1 MWDRGVSLIFINT
14 LNDLATVWSTLSAW
28 PDTAGWD
35 WRLSRRTPARWVVG
49 ALSGWIGHRWADS
62 KCSCD
67 FVNNRMR
74 RLRAPSA
81 THSWVHSGLI
91 TKANERRTRG
101 EDESER
107 KGEPLLHHLT
117 GHLSSIAPLNEPR
130 PWVNMPL
137 GCQSI
142 PVTCNTNTQNLL
154 SYKINVLLV
163 PPCIALA
170 QSYWSALKSSAAHV
184 WQIMAK
190 WSDSSAFSTYQV
202 CRLCFFEAIAWCLL
216 SKYRKCWNA
225 EMLKSWSKIAPVWN
239 RHFGVV
245 DKTWALNGW
254 H

>member
-14 LNDLATVWSTLSAW
+14 LNDLATVWSTLSVW
-28 PDTAGWD
+28 PDTMGRG
-35 WRLSRRTPARWVVG
+35 WRLSRQTLVRWVAG
-49 ALSGWIGHRWADS
+49 ASSRWIGHRWAGG

-74 RLRAPSA
+74 RLRAPFA
-81 THSWVHSGLI
+81 THSWVHSRLI
-91 TKANERRTRG
+91 TKANEWRTWG
-101 EDESER
+101 EEAY
-107 KGEPLLHHLT
+107 KKKWEPLLHYPT
-117 GHLSSIAPLNEPR
+117 GHLSSTAPLNEPR

-170 QSYWSALKSSAAHV
+170 RSYWSVLKSSTAHV

-190 WSDSSAFSTYQV
+190 MIW
-202 CRLCFFEAIAWCLL
+202 
-216 SKYRKCWNA
+216 
-225 EMLKSWSKIAPVWN
+225 
-239 RHFGVV
+239 
-245 DKTWALNGW
+245 
-254 H
+254 